1 VTARGTASRTALAI
15 VLLVGFVGCAEAPGK
30 PIALEE
36 VPPSILK
43 TSQEKLPDVK
53 FDRAM
58 RRADGSYEISG
69 KDKKG
74 KVRDVELTA
83 DGVVTEVE

>member
-1 VTARGTASRTALAI
+1 MRFA
-15 VLLVGFVGCAEAPGK
+15 LLVILFVAVAGCAESSAAP
-30 PIALEE
+30 
-36 VPPSILK
+36 VPLDQVPESIMK
-43 TSQEKLPDVK
+43 ISREKLPDVT
-53 FDRAM
+53 FDRAV

-83 DGVVTEVE
+83 NGEVTEVE

>member
-1 VTARGTASRTALAI
+1 MKRKAALLIIVVVLAGCGQPTAAPIPLEQVPASI
-15 VLLVGFVGCAEAPGK
+15 MK
-30 PIALEE
+30 I
-36 VPPSILK
+36 
-43 TSQEKLPDVK
+43 SQEKLPDVK
-53 FDRAM
+53 FDRAV

-83 DGVVTEVE
+83 SGEVTEVE

>member
-1 VTARGTASRTALAI
+1 MKRTAPVLIIVVALA
-15 VLLVGFVGCAEAPGK
+15 GCGQPTAAPI
-30 PIALEE
+30 PLEQ
-36 VPPSILK
+36 VPASIMK
-43 TSQEKLPDVK
+43 ISQEKLPDVK
-53 FDRAM
+53 FDRAV

-83 DGVVTEVE
+83 SGEVTEVE

>member
-1 VTARGTASRTALAI
+1 VIRTSLAI
-15 VLLVGFVGCAEAPGK
+15 VLLTGFVGCAEAPGK
-30 PIALEE
+30 PIPLEE
-36 VPPSILK
+36 VPASILK

-53 FDRAM
+53 FDRATK
-58 RRADGSYEISG
+58 RADGSYEISG

>member
-1 VTARGTASRTALAI
+1 VKRKAAVLIIAFALA
-15 VLLVGFVGCAEAPGK
+15 GCGQPPAAPI
-30 PIALEE
+30 PLEQ
-36 VPPSILK
+36 VPASIMK
-43 TSQEKLPDVK
+43 ISQEKLPDVK
-53 FDRAM
+53 FDRAV

-83 DGVVTEVE
+83 SGEVTEVE

>member
-1 VTARGTASRTALAI
+1 MIRKVLVI
-15 VLLVGFVGCAEAPGK
+15 VVLLSLGGCGSGSPAAPI
-30 PIALEE
+30 PLDQ
-36 VPPSILK
+36 VPASIMK
-43 TSQEKLPDVK
+43 ISQEKLPEVK
-53 FDRAM
+53 FDRAL

-83 DGVVTEVE
+83 TGEVTEVE

>member
-1 VTARGTASRTALAI
+1 MKRKAAVLIIAFALA
-15 VLLVGFVGCAEAPGK
+15 GCGQPPAAPI
-30 PIALEE
+30 PLEQ
-36 VPPSILK
+36 VPASIMK
-43 TSQEKLPDVK
+43 ISQEKLPDVK
-53 FDRAM
+53 FDRAV

-83 DGVVTEVE
+83 SGEVTEVE

>member
-1 VTARGTASRTALAI
+1 VKRKAAVLIILVALA
-15 VLLVGFVGCAEAPGK
+15 GCGQPTAAPV
-30 PIALEE
+30 PLEQ
-36 VPPSILK
+36 VPASIMK
-43 TSQEKLPDVK
+43 ISQEKLPDVK
-53 FDRAM
+53 FDRAV

-83 DGVVTEVE
+83 SGEVTEVE